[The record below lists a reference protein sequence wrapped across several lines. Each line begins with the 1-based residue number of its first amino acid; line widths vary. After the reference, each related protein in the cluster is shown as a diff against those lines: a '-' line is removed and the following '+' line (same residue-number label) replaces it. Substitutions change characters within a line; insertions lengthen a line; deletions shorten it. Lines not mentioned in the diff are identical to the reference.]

1 MNLGSGLYHRVV
13 DVNDIN
19 DFTYYKLGMLR
30 HGSLRNVAMNLV
42 TVGSLVESVR
52 VIGHEEAEPLISTP
66 LPGNHGF
73 EGKRTLMLD
82 VKFNE
87 EAIGLL
93 QTANIRRLEGFDF
106 KSQFFNNSAVMMR
119 AFVYADIPF
128 KDEEIVYSQKFY
140 PAASLEFNPNVSL
153 IPYVMMGWT
162 PQLGQRRGQVKRD
175 SRWKV

>member
-1 MNLGSGLYHRVV
+1 
-13 DVNDIN
+13 
-19 DFTYYKLGMLR
+19 
-30 HGSLRNVAMNLV
+30 
-42 TVGSLVESVR
+42 
-52 VIGHEEAEPLISTP
+52 
-66 LPGNHGF
+66 
-73 EGKRTLMLD
+73 
-82 VKFNE
+82 
-87 EAIGLL
+87 
-93 QTANIRRLEGFDF
+93 
-106 KSQFFNNSAVMMR
+106 MR